1 MDKEVLPVLAVDLD
15 GTLLRSNMLYES
27 FWSALA
33 QRWAVLVQLL
43 MALPGGRSRI
53 KHVLAEHARIDP
65 ATLPYDQGVIDH
77 IRGWRARGGR
87 VALVTA
93 TSERLARLIADH
105 LGLFDEV
112 MASGRDENLKGAT
125 KARRLCERYGEGGFA
140 YIGDSP
146 ADLPVWGKAR
156 MVIACNPGRRL
167 STRLAGLYPGH
178 ETLSRPKARIADY
191 LRAIRV
197 HQWAKNPL
205 VFLPI
210 IGAHQSDLATLRA
223 GCLAFLAFSLIASSV
238 YVLNDLLDLSSDR
251 AHPRKRLRPF
261 AAGTIPIEQASWMV
275 IGLFAGG
282 VALGAVVGGAFL
294 GVLLFYHIATTAY
307 SLWLKRKVVVDIC
320 TLAGLYTLRVI
331 AGAVAA
337 QVPLSMWMLAFTL
350 FLFFSLAAIKRQ
362 AEIVDSLADGGRTLH
377 GRGYHSGDLATVSQ
391 MAISSGYVAVLVLAL
406 YLNSTAVDRLYAF
419 PELLWGSCAILL
431 YWISRMA
438 MVANRGNMHDDPIV
452 FAATD
457 RVSLCCALLM
467 VIIVAGSATGFGL
480 L

>member
-1 MDKEVLPVLAVDLD
+1 LDKKVLPILAVDLD

-33 QRWAVLVQLL
+33 QGWTVLFQLL
-43 MALPGGRSRI
+43 IALPGGRSRI

-77 IRGWRARGGR
+77 IRDWRARGGR

-93 TSERLARLIADH
+93 TSERLARSIADH

-112 MASGRDENLKGAT
+112 MASGRNENLKGT
-125 KARRLCERYGEGGFA
+125 IKARRLCERYGEGGFA
-140 YIGDSP
+140 YVGDSP

-156 MVIACNPGRRL
+156 TVIACNPGRRL
-167 STRLAGLYPGH
+167 SARLATLHPGH
-178 ETLSRPKARIADY
+178 QTLHRPKARFADY

-223 GCLAFLAFSLIASSV
+223 GFMAFVAFSLIASSV
-238 YVLNDLLDLSSDR
+238 YVLNDLLDLGSDR
-251 AHPRKRLRPF
+251 AHPRKRRRPF
-261 AAGTIPIEQASWMV
+261 AAGTIPIEQASWMA

-282 VALGAVVGGAFL
+282 VLVGTAVGAAFL
-294 GVLLFYHIATTAY
+294 GVLLFYHVATTAY
-307 SLWLKRKVVVDIC
+307 SLWLKRKVVIDIC
-320 TLAGLYTLRVI
+320 ALAGLYTLRVI

-362 AEIVDSLADGGRTLH
+362 AEIVDSLADGGRALH
-377 GRGYHSGDLATVSQ
+377 GRGYESGDLATVSQ

-419 PELLWGSCAILL
+419 PELLWGSCAVLL

-438 MVANRGNMHDDPIV
+438 MVANRGKMHDDPIV

-467 VIIVAGSATGFGL
+467 VVIVAGSATGFGL

>member
-1 MDKEVLPVLAVDLD
+1 MLAVDLD

-33 QRWAVLVQLL
+33 RGWRVLFHLL
-43 MALPGGRSRI
+43 VALPGGRARI
-53 KHVLAEHARIDP
+53 KHVLADRAEIDP
-65 ATLPYDQGVIDH
+65 ATLPYDQAVIDH
-77 IRGWRARGGR
+77 VRRWRERGGS
-87 VALVTA
+87 AILVTA
-93 TSERLARLIADH
+93 TSERLARSIADH
-105 LGLFDEV
+105 LGLFDGV
-112 MASGRDENLKGAT
+112 MASGRDENLKGET
-125 KARRLCERYGEGGFA
+125 KARRLCERFGESNFA

-146 ADLPVWGKAR
+146 ADLPVWRKAR
-156 MVIACNPGRRL
+156 TVIACNPGRRL
-167 STRLAGLYPGH
+167 AARLDGLYPGH
-178 ETLSRPKARIADY
+178 ETLSRSPARLTDY

-210 IGAHQSDLATLRA
+210 IGAHQTDLATLRA
-223 GCLAFLAFSLIASSV
+223 GFMAFVAFSLIASSV
-238 YVLNDLLDLSSDR
+238 YVLNDLLDLRADR

-261 AAGTIPIEQASWMV
+261 AAGTIPIEHASWMA

-282 VALGAVVGGAFL
+282 LLVGVAVGPAFV
-294 GVLLFYHIATTAY
+294 GVLIFYHVATTAY
-307 SLWLKRKVVVDIC
+307 SLWLKRKVVIDIC
-320 TLAGLYTLRVI
+320 ALAGLYTLRVI

-362 AEIVDSLADGGRTLH
+362 AEIVDSIADGGRAMH
-377 GRGYHSGDLATVSQ
+377 GRGYGSGDLATVSQ

-457 RVSLCCALLM
+457 RVSLCCAALM